1 MVKFHPLPL
10 YQYLLD
16 RFTLRKVSSKLYLWS
31 KKKRVSLNMN
41 FSKNFYLNLKRM
53 LQIFHMRKLY
63 CYAHRHKKVC
73 VVITCDS
80 HKLRSIA
87 HPGSGPGKTAYCR
100 GTVGQRVYPDQDFHK
115 GNQ

>member
-1 MVKFHPLPL
+1 
-10 YQYLLD
+10 
-16 RFTLRKVSSKLYLWS
+16 
-31 KKKRVSLNMN
+31 
-41 FSKNFYLNLKRM
+41 M